1 MNNSLAY
8 AYYDEPTQSS
18 GLEIISEKVRVPKVT
33 VAGNDEPIDVC
44 NNPYPVFAININGEM
59 KLLKK
64 IIQLR
69 IRYEDGYYFSENEMY
84 HISGYGDS
92 AREALKNAVYDIS
105 YFYNY
110 YLSLNENELI
120 GNGLELKRIYSQI
133 L

>member
-18 GLEIISEKVRVPKVT
+18 GQEAVTDVIRASKVT
-33 VAGNDEPIDVC
+33 VSSNDELIDES
-44 NNPYPVFAININGEM
+44 NKPYPVFAINVDGEM
-59 KLLKK
+59 RLLRKT
-64 IIQLR
+64 IELNLR
-69 IRYEDGYYFSENEMY
+69 CEDGYYFSENEMY
-84 HISGYGDS
+84 NISGNGDS
-92 AREALKNAVYDIS
+92 ARESLKNAVYDIS

-110 YLSLNENELI
+110 YLSLNDNELV